1 VLGYVEAISALARG
15 RSSGRISA
23 AQFGAAVDDLE
34 RLWRGIDVH
43 AVTAEVI
50 QGAAQ
55 AAINHG
61 LRAYDSLHLA
71 TALALAAVERVTF
84 VCWDRDL
91 REAAQN
97 HGFALVPERL

>member
-1 VLGYVEAISALARG
+1 
-15 RSSGRISA
+15 
-23 AQFGAAVDDLE
+23 VDDLE

-43 AVTAEVI
+43 AITAEVI

-55 AAINHG
+55 AAIDHR

-71 TALALAAVERVTF
+71 TALALAEVERVTF

-91 REAAQN
+91 RGAARK
-97 HGFALVPERL
+97 HGLALVPERL